1 MLIFFPQKCVFYQIK
16 IRRTMLK
23 QPIRIEYLFKQKP
36 RGALALQ
43 IEEKGLLEEVSSF
56 QYFFYMLVLVI

>member
-1 MLIFFPQKCVFYQIK
+1 
-16 IRRTMLK
+16 MLK

-56 QYFFYMLVLVI
+56 QYFFYMLVLGI